1 MKHFYQTNNN
11 LSDVISMDNYFP
23 FAEVIT
29 LHELKVHACR
39 NYKVFYLYS
48 NLAIDIH
55 NTETPGYILSDSFDI
70 LQEVAFI
77 LYQNIGKKLCDIT
90 FFDNKE
96 ISIKKLC
103 IKIIAN
109 KIYQIKKLALNTTSL
124 NEKKNIDNE
133 PFYEPEFDDNTEI
146 NFDID
151 NLLDKLNL
159 EPIETEIINC
169 LIANMKYIDIVKFL
183 NCNPSRPWN
192 VKYKLQQKLA
202 FLNK

>member
-1 MKHFYQTNNN
+1 MKHFYQTKKH

-29 LHELKVHACR
+29 LHELKVHSSR
-39 NYKVFYLYS
+39 NYKVFNLYS

-55 NTETPGYILSDSFDI
+55 NTETPGFILSDSFNI

-90 FFDNKE
+90 FFDNKQ

-109 KIYQIKKLALNTTSL
+109 KIYQIKKLAVNTTSL
-124 NEKKNIDNE
+124 NEKTILI
-133 PFYEPEFDDNTEI
+133 T
-146 NFDID
+146 
-151 NLLDKLNL
+151 NLSMSLNL
-159 EPIETEIINC
+159 TII
-169 LIANMKYIDIVKFL
+169 
-183 NCNPSRPWN
+183 
-192 VKYKLQQKLA
+192 
-202 FLNK
+202 